1 MSRPI
6 CFGGCRENHLGC
18 RCVGL
23 PGHEAPAGRGGV
35 QARRAGAGLDYLALG
50 QGAARAARGDDLP
63 RREAVRDV

>member
-1 MSRPI
+1 
-6 CFGGCRENHLGC
+6 
-18 RCVGL
+18 
-23 PGHEAPAGRGGV
+23 V